1 MKVLRIAA
9 VIIIILFGIQLSA
22 QAELAEQM
30 ENFELIDTNGD
41 VLLDKNEMI
50 KFYLDRF
57 DEKGERIHGVV
68 LFSTFDTDNNDIV
81 TLEEFLV
88 GSISKKVKEKGI
100 VKAKAAIS
108 EKKADKTKNTVTKN
122 TEPKKVSAKNNS
134 KNDTPIRKKK
144 KEAFRTMDI
153 NGDGVIV
160 LEEMVNFYKG
170 KKNKKGEQIEGDVLF
185 FGYDKNRSN
194 KVSFSEFLKNVN
206 WKLGKERAR
215 LHKK

>member
-22 QAELAEQM
+22 QAEIAEQM

-50 KFYLDRF
+50 NFYLDRF

-100 VKAKAAIS
+100 VKEKAAIK
-108 EKKADKTKNTVTKN
+108 ENKADKTKNTVTKN
-122 TEPKKVSAKNNS
+122 TGTKKVSAKNNS

-144 KEAFRTMDI
+144 KEKFRTMDF

-170 KKNKKGEQIEGDVLF
+170 KKNKKGEQIEGEVLF

-194 KVSFSEFLKNVN
+194 KVTFSEFLKNVN